1 VAKAKARTA
10 GRAPARASVE
20 PGGRWD
26 TSAITPQEVAAVR
39 PFLERRASLERGA
52 RRELAVRLAD
62 GLRSKV
68 TSAPGDLGPEQFLEE
83 LERIKRPR

>member
-1 VAKAKARTA
+1 
-10 GRAPARASVE
+10 
-20 PGGRWD
+20 
-26 TSAITPQEVAAVR
+26 VR

-83 LERIKRPR
+83 LERIKRTR

>member
-1 VAKAKARTA
+1 
-10 GRAPARASVE
+10 
-20 PGGRWD
+20 
-26 TSAITPQEVAAVR
+26 VR